1 MKSNNKIILVT
12 LLNLLTIFFL
22 SGCLDQYGVDG
33 YLDLELLTEDQLVS
47 FNEQYLNLTLIDLSP
62 FPTLKQA
69 ILKIIDPSTNITAV
83 FVKITNDE
91 MNRIYNEVLT
101 TPGNDIYNFIAYY
114 EYLFQIGFAVP

>member
-1 MKSNNKIILVT
+1 MTSNNKIILVT

>member
-91 MNRIYNEVLT
+91 MNRIYSEVLS